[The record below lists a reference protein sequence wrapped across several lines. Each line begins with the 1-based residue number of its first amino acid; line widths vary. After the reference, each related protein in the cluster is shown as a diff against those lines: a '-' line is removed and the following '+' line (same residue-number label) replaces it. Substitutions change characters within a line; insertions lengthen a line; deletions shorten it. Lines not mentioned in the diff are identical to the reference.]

1 MTETLDSTQN
11 DGLGPHNNISSLQ
24 DLIDA
29 ATGKNLSISSLLPE
43 GDVSNQADLQYFPF
57 FAIVGQR
64 EMKLALMLSLI
75 NPSLGGV
82 LLLGSRGTGK
92 TTAVRSLI
100 PLLPEVERSTCYFGC
115 LPEDIEEAGIDVVCP
130 DCAQKYANGISLTHP
145 DSVRMIE
152 VPLNTTLDDVIGSA
166 DPQPGTVVPVRIT
179 PGLLSQADKNIL
191 YIDEINLLPDVI
203 TDAILDAAAQGHY
216 IVKRA
221 MASGK
226 YRARFTLIGSMN
238 PEEGRLR
245 PQIMDRFGLR
255 VIVQRLETQTDR
267 IEAYRRVH
275 TFLENP
281 YRLVSQYSLEMLQAR
296 NDIIL
301 ARNICPNVELDD
313 ETAAY
318 GVGII
323 QDLKINSLRADVTL
337 FEAARAYCAAD
348 GRTKVCLS
356 DIQAVAPLALR
367 LRRSKFMDDYLATQ
381 EIEEQEIEQV
391 ITTRDNL

>member
-1 MTETLDSTQN
+1 MTETHDSTQN
-11 DGLGPHNNISSLQ
+11 DGLGSHKNISSLQ

-29 ATGKNLSISSLLPE
+29 ATGKNLSISTLLPE
-43 GDVSNQADLQYFPF
+43 GDVSSQADLQYFPF

-100 PLLPEVERSTCYFGC
+100 PLLPEVDRSTCYFGC
-115 LPEDIEEAGIDVVCP
+115 LPEDIEEAGIDAVCP
-130 DCAQKYANGISLTHP
+130 DCAQKYANDIPLTHP

-166 DPQPGTVVPVRIT
+166 DPQHGTADPIRIT

-203 TDAILDAAAQGHY
+203 TDAMLDAAAQGHY
-216 IVKRA
+216 IVKRG
-221 MASGK
+221 MAAGK
-226 YRARFTLIGSMN
+226 YRSRFTLIGSMN

-267 IEAYRRVH
+267 IKAYRRVH

-301 ARNICPNVELDD
+301 ARNICPTVELDD

-323 QDLKINSLRADVTL
+323 QDLQINSLRADVTL

-348 GRTKVCLS
+348 GRTKVGPL

-381 EIEEQEIEQV
+381 EIEEQQIEQV
-391 ITTRDNL
+391 LTKRDN